1 MLTSL
6 TDQPGTQYIIFL
18 YLVSP
23 HHQPFLIS
31 FMSMMEVIRLL
42 FLLFPQLIHG
52 SAVPR
57 KCNILAA
64 TSLFRRNVSDSNIGA
79 RHGVGAD
86 LDEQTLGDFAKFI
99 NKKVPALLEEFARS
113 QMYKSRREP
122 KHLDNFEE
130 IQSIFNQI
138 ELEKSL
144 IDARE
149 VSPPTDEQDNEDIA
163 DRVVQNVVDS
173 MNNLVESVQSQ
184 AISVE
189 GVKAIFTGIINGIK
203 ASLIKHNVTTP
214 IMETPEPEVELSVLS
229 SWPLLCKT
237 IWYPY
242 HEQYCQSTRCAAC
255 APAVLAGSHV
265 CREREG
271 HVTEMCLQSTIGQG
285 YCNRCISDYD
295 Y

>member
-1 MLTSL
+1 
-6 TDQPGTQYIIFL
+6 
-18 YLVSP
+18 
-23 HHQPFLIS
+23 
-31 FMSMMEVIRLL
+31 MSMMDLIRLL
-42 FLLFPQLIHG
+42 FLIFPQLIQG

-57 KCNILAA
+57 KCNILTA

-99 NKKVPALLEEFARS
+99 HMKVPALLEEFARS
-113 QMYKSRREP
+113 QMHKTRREP

-149 VSPPTDEQDNEDIA
+149 VTPPTDEQDNEDIA

-203 ASLIKHNVTTP
+203 ASLIKHNVTIP
-214 IMETPEPEVELSVLS
+214 IMEVDHPEPEEELSVLS

-242 HEQYCQSTRCAAC
+242 HDQYCQSTRCAAC

-271 HVTEMCLQSTIGQG
+271 HVTETCLQSTIGQG